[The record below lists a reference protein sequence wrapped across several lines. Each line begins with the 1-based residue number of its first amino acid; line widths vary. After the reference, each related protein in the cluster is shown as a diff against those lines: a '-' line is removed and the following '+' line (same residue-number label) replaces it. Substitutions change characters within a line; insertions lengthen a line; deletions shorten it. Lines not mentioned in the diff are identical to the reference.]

1 MIVLLGIFLLLFQIT
16 LGTLDQDEA
25 QTEWVIRPYM
35 NTTKKRKFLGDWCH
49 LRENITLCFAA
60 ILAPDMHK
68 LVACCQSY
76 TVRYIYRTVKH
87 HKFVDGTFLVSFEG
101 FEEVAIIF
109 FFIFV
114 IVIKNQIFNYCASW
128 KGRNDSVWDPPLRAI
143 IHSSRWNQ
151 SNGSHLIH
159 T

>member
-1 MIVLLGIFLLLFQIT
+1 MIVLHGIFLLLFQIT

-60 ILAPDMHK
+60 ILALDMLK
-68 LVACCQSY
+68 LVACYQSY
-76 TVRYIYRTVKH
+76 TVRYIYRNVKH
-87 HKFVDGTFLVSFEG
+87 HKFDDGTFLASFEG

-109 FFIFV
+109 FLRICNCNLWDWYYFH
-114 IVIKNQIFNYCASW
+114 
-128 KGRNDSVWDPPLRAI
+128 GRKWGLNI
-143 IHSSRWNQ
+143 INM
-151 SNGSHLIH
+151 
-159 T
+159 

>member
-1 MIVLLGIFLLLFQIT
+1 
-16 LGTLDQDEA
+16 
-25 QTEWVIRPYM
+25 
-35 NTTKKRKFLGDWCH
+35 
-49 LRENITLCFAA
+49 
-60 ILAPDMHK
+60 MHK
-68 LVACCQSY
+68 LVACYQSY

-87 HKFVDGTFLVSFEG
+87 HKFDDGTFLVSFEG

-143 IHSSRWNQ
+143 IHP
-151 SNGSHLIH
+151 SH
-159 T
+159 